1 MTAPHH
7 TAIVG
12 GDVFDGHDL
21 LAETVVVIS
30 AGEITAIGG
39 GIPSGAQVVEA
50 HGCTLL
56 PGLIDAH
63 VHTSPEGLRDA
74 LVFGVT
80 TELEMQG
87 HWTSTQRRAVAQAD
101 DLADLRSAGF
111 GVTRRGGHPSHW
123 FPDNAYPGMGDADDT
138 GHVFVAP
145 FASTPDEAIFVVD
158 SLIQSGS
165 DYIKIMVED
174 GHVLG
179 APGLPVLDPIVMKV
193 AVRAAHEQGKL
204 VVAHALTVAATLA
217 AVAAGVDGLTH
228 LFVDAPATADI
239 VDVIAAAGVF
249 VVPCVVLD
257 SSIVGGNAAAF
268 AADERVQARA
278 PESALTLLRG
288 SFDTYREGRFEDV
301 LSSVFSLHEAGVD
314 ILVGTD
320 ASPRV
325 PGVAHGA
332 SVHHELQLLTTA
344 GLTPREALS
353 AATSVPA
360 TRFGLTDRGTI
371 RPGMRADLV
380 LIEGNP
386 AALVSDSLSLRQV
399 WKRGVAA
406 GFGQLS

>member
-1 MTAPHH
+1 MTAPHP

-12 GDVFDGHDL
+12 AHVFDGHEL
-21 LAETVVVIS
+21 LPDTSVVIA
-30 AGEITAIGG
+30 AGRITGVGGAIPGD
-39 GIPSGAQVVEA
+39 AQVVDA

-63 VHTSPEGLRDA
+63 VHTGRAGLREA

-87 HWTSTQRRAVAQAD
+87 HWTAAQRRAVAQAD

-123 FPDNAYPGMGDADDT
+123 FPDNAYPGMGDADDS
-138 GHVFVAP
+138 GPVFVAP

-158 SLIQSGS
+158 SLIRSGS

-179 APGLPVLDPIVMKV
+179 APGLPVLDPVVMKA
-193 AVRAAHEQGKL
+193 AVHAAHEQGKL

-228 LFVDAPATADI
+228 LFVDGPATAHV

-249 VVPCVVLD
+249 VVPCLVLD

-268 AADERVQARA
+268 ASDERVRARA
-278 PESALTLLRG
+278 PESALNLLRG

-301 LSSVFSLHEAGVD
+301 LSSVFSLSEAGVD

-332 SVHHELQLLTTA
+332 SVHHELQLLTAA
-344 GLTPREALS
+344 GLTPRQALR

-360 TRFGLTDRGTI
+360 TRFGLTDRGAI

-380 LIEGNP
+380 LTEGNP
-386 AALVSDSLSLRQV
+386 AVFASDSLSLRQV
-399 WKRGVAA
+399 WKRGVAVD
-406 GFGQLS
+406 LEPPS